1 MKSLKLML
9 LTGAIIIS
17 NQITAM
23 HTEAI
28 TGKGVT
34 ATAGTDKKP
43 SGAWTRTGGSKRA
56 PGSNLTPDLPTVLS
70 TQDKDKKQSGSSSSD
85 SSASPKTTGIAAPTS
100 LTVIIPAA
108 AEAPKPTLP
117 GSPKTTATHCVSP
130 KAPAARVVV
139 LASPRDLFA
148 DAEIVTGRRS
158 PSPVRCGAGCG
169 AGSGPSASDDGYDS
183 DKSIHGIGSL
193 LPKLG
198 LVGVVYRRS
207 ALKEAC
213 MTGSTHFFDK
223 VIEDLRKGNT
233 PLSTEVDKAVA
244 DAEEFPDRYNIKQVI
259 ELNQLLDQNK
269 FAPSKEAQGSLYNM
283 LNQRKKQLAKEIT
296 GLVKEKTANLRAIK
310 KAEFDVARRYS
321 LMNGPCHESPRK
333 PYGISRRSFDS
344 DEKAD
349 LATIEQAFKVSAR
362 PEKATGK

>member
-34 ATAGTDKKP
+34 ATAATDKKT
-43 SGAWTRTGGSKRA
+43 SGAWTRAGGSKRA

-108 AEAPKPTLP
+108 AEAPKPTLT

-130 KAPAARVVV
+130 KAPAAPVVV

-148 DAEIVTGRRS
+148 DAEIVTGRKS

-183 DKSIHGIGSL
+183 DKEIIYTGRQPEISTQKGSYKPGNGL
-193 LPKLG
+193 LGYFFPQALADLNDGKKVDVRRIEKASAETSVGVFAPEDVALFAKLAAAKHPEMGLPFWGDLNRTCKINKEQQAALG
-198 LVGVVYRRS
+198 LQQ
-207 ALKEAC
+207 
-213 MTGSTHFFDK
+213 
-223 VIEDLRKGNT
+223 LREIREQIV
-233 PLSTEVDKAVA
+233 L
-244 DAEEFPDRYNIKQVI
+244 
-259 ELNQLLDQNK
+259 
-269 FAPSKEAQGSLYNM
+269 SKEGEKAALDAYGNVNGSG
-283 LNQRKKQLAKEIT
+283 RTSPLA
-296 GLVKEKTANLRAIK
+296 
-310 KAEFDVARRYS
+310 D
-321 LMNGPCHESPRK
+321 
-333 PYGISRRSFDS
+333 YGISRKYKGN
-344 DEKAD
+344 E
-349 LATIEQAFKVSAR
+349 LEATLQLVRKLFALEALHKSHS
-362 PEKATGK
+362 EATGK